1 MTQKQ
6 KKENTERDQAIMQ
19 YYGVLQG
26 AKAIPFGLFLF
37 FLAFRD
43 LGPDWL
49 QGQLACVVTGTMVLA
64 MFVGLFIIDSYY
76 MKYFGKVRPTTQRSQ
91 MKDTIY
97 GLMIFAAL
105 TYLENLLT
113 PPVSLLGLTIAI
125 LFFVIGTRSKRY
137 YYLPLGVAI
146 LVASVLPLFLNTTI
160 ADPIFGSLGFVTKIV
175 IGVAIIIAGL
185 VDHFFL
191 MRVLKSM
198 PLQVRKSQS

>member
-6 KKENTERDQAIMQ
+6 KQEDLERDQAIKQ

-43 LGPDWL
+43 LGPEWL
-49 QGQLACVVTGTMVLA
+49 QGQLACAVTGTLVLA
-64 MFVGLFIIDSYY
+64 MFVGLFMIDSYY

-97 GLMIFAAL
+97 GLMVFAGL
-105 TYLENLLT
+105 TYLENFLN
-113 PPVSLLGLTIAI
+113 PPFSLLGLAIAI

-137 YYLPLGVAI
+137 YYLPLGAAI
-146 LVASVLPLFLNTTI
+146 LAASVLPLFLETSI

-175 IGVAIIIAGL
+175 IGIAIIIAGL
-185 VDHFFL
+185 VDHFNL
-191 MRVLKSM
+191 MRVLKST
-198 PLQVRKSQS
+198 PLQMRKSQS